1 MDAATGEMAAGTLG
15 DHYRVV
21 HALRRRLRVSTPV
34 VHKDQERAYL
44 LEILLTKHPSI
55 ARVRAVPEIGSVAV
69 CYDPTRITAV
79 SLLTLLD
86 RVLGNLTSR
95 LGATGRTQLEPPA
108 AGSGETCPAGA

>member
-1 MDAATGEMAAGTLG
+1 MDAATGEMVAGMLG

-21 HALRRRLRVSTPV
+21 HALRRRLRVYTPV
-34 VHKDQERAYL
+34 VLKDQERAYL

-69 CYDPTRITAV
+69 YYDPARITAA

-86 RVLGNLTSR
+86 RVLGNLTPKP
-95 LGATGRTQLEPPA
+95 GATG
-108 AGSGETCPAGA
+108 GADPGGTIRCARR